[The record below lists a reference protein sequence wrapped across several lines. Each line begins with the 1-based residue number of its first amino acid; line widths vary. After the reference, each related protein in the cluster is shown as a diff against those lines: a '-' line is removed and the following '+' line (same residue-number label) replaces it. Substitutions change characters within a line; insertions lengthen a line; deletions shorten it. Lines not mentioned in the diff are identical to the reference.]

1 MVGAIIDYAA
11 YTDAE
16 AGWIAT
22 AGFVGSAL
30 AAIVVGLRIRH
41 LNPRKIC
48 VVGLITLIAFDFASA
63 FVNQMPKEIFIVV
76 RFLSGL
82 GGAAVYASVLTS
94 IAASSEPERG
104 YGVFTV
110 LQFAISSALFYF
122 LPTIVPS
129 IGVQGLFF
137 VMAFLAAIAWSMK
150 DSVLSRDAVDNGQSL
165 EVKSLLAPAA
175 LLAMCGIGAYEVA
188 NFMQYTYAERIGL
201 GFELTP
207 VEAGQT
213 LGSATLLG
221 VPAGLFVIWLG
232 DRFGQLIP
240 LLGAIAASVI
250 AHVWLLSA
258 AGPFSYIIPMC
269 IISAAWAF
277 GLAYFYSIEARLD
290 PTGSVVVVG
299 GFFTAC
305 GGAIGPALA
314 ATLVR
319 PNNFDTVLLAAIS
332 IYVLV
337 AILMILSSVLA
348 NRS

>member
-1 MVGAIIDYAA
+1 MVGAIIDFAA

-16 AGWIAT
+16 AGWIAA

-30 AAIVVGLRIRH
+30 AAIVIGLRIRY

-48 VVGLITLIAFDFASA
+48 VAGLITLITFDFLSA
-63 FVNQMPKEIFIVV
+63 FVNQMSIEIFVIV

-82 GGAAVYASVLTS
+82 GGAAAYASVLAS
-94 IAASSEPERG
+94 FAASPEPERG
-104 YGVFTV
+104 YGMFTV
-110 LQFAISSALFYF
+110 LQFGISSALFYL
-122 LPTIVPS
+122 LPTIVTS
-129 IGVQGLFF
+129 IGVQGLFV
-137 VMAFLAAIAWSMK
+137 VMALLAVIAWSMK

-165 EVKSLLAPAA
+165 EIKSLLTPAA
-175 LLAMCGIGAYEVA
+175 ILAMFGIGAYEVA

-201 GFELTP
+201 GFGLTP
-207 VEAGQT
+207 IEAGQT
-213 LGSATLLG
+213 LGFATLLG
-221 VPAGLFVIWLG
+221 VPAGLIVIWLG
-232 DRFGQLIP
+232 DRFGQLVP

-258 AGPFSYIIPMC
+258 GGPSSYIISMC
-269 IISAAWAF
+269 AISAAWAF

-305 GGAIGPALA
+305 GGAVGPALA

-319 PNNFDTVLLAAIS
+319 PSNFDMVLMTAIG
-332 IYVLV
+332 IYVFV
-337 AILMILSSVLA
+337 AILVILSSMLA
-348 NRS
+348 TRS